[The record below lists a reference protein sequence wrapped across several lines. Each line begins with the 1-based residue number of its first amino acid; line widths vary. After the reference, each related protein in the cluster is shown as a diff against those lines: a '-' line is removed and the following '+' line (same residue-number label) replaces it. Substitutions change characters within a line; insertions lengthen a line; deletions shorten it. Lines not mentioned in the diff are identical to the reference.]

1 MFYQSWVS
9 SWDKK
14 EKEEKDHIQAVIIVK
29 ELKSYLF
36 VNVSL
41 LKGSFIEVELNN
53 LSNIKKALYLQYV
66 NID

>member
-1 MFYQSWVS
+1 M
-9 SWDKK
+9 
-14 EKEEKDHIQAVIIVK
+14 IIVK

-41 LKGSFIEVELNN
+41 LKGIFIEVELNN
-53 LSNIKKALYLQYV
+53 LSNIKEALYLQHV